1 MAQRQKLADGW
12 RFTFLPTEEAWP
24 LGGDSERLY
33 LSTPHMV
40 TVCEHGGCYVDGR
53 GSGGL
58 VEPGLILE
66 AGSHYL
72 FRWRGA
78 PHGSGN
84 PVSLFTPWVLEIRE
98 VPLVAGVERV
108 LCPPLIRS
116 SRRVPWV
123 RNQSVPDTTS
133 ATFTYQVPAAGKIRV
148 EIEGVGSL
156 NYEAGMYQEFSG
168 AVADRVALS
177 GTMTEDAEVLELDC
191 PAGGGLFYLRVS
203 NRTGSPVSVSADLG
217 WLW

>member
-12 RFTFLPTEEAWP
+12 RFTFLPTEKAWP
-24 LGGDSERLY
+24 LGRDSERLY

-40 TVCEHGGCYVDGR
+40 TVCEHGDCYVDGR
-53 GSGGL
+53 GSGGQ

-78 PHGSGN
+78 PNGSVD

-98 VPLVAGVERV
+98 AAFLEAGSPLF
-108 LCPPLIRS
+108 PPLIRS

-123 RNQSVPDTTS
+123 RNHGVPDSTT
-133 ATFTYQVPAAGKIRV
+133 ATYTYQVPAAGKIRV
-148 EIEGVGSL
+148 ELEGVGSL
-156 NYEAGMYQEFSG
+156 DFEAGMYQESSG

-177 GTMTEDAEVLELDC
+177 GTMTEDAEVLEVDC
-191 PAGGGLFYLRVS
+191 PAGGGLFYLSVT